1 MKKLFVILPIIW
13 LVIGIVAI
21 ATEISANEWFL
32 SEKTNKGLI
41 VSTLLESSHS
51 WYLAALQK

>member
-13 LVIGIVAI
+13 LVVGIVAI
-21 ATEISANEWFL
+21 ATEISASGWFL
-32 SEKTNKGLI
+32 SEKIEKDSI
-41 VSTLLESSHS
+41 VSTLSESSRS